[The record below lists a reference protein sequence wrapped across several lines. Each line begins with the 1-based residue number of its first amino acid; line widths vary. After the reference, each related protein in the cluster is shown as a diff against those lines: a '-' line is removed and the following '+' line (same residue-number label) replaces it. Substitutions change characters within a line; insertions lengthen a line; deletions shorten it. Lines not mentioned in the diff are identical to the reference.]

1 MEDVTY
7 SHKEMARLILRIWL
21 RRLEIVNI
29 GRQPQGLLEEGRPP
43 TTNHLGGGAHE
54 LHPPPWIA
62 LRTDIMYTRKVD

>member
-43 TTNHLGGGAHE
+43 TTNHLGGGGSRAPSTTMDCLKDGYNVHS
-54 LHPPPWIA
+54 
-62 LRTDIMYTRKVD
+62 